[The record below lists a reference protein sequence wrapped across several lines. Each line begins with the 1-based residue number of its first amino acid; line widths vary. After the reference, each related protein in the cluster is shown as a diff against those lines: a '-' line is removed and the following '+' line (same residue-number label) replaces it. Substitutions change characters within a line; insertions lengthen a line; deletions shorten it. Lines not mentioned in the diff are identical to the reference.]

1 MIAESTAGEAA
12 ITIVR
17 HLHCRALPTELWGHP
32 KSLVNAGE
40 RGSNDR

>member
-1 MIAESTAGEAA
+1 MIAESAAGGAA

-17 HLHCRALPTELWGHP
+17 HLHCNPLPLNNGGSP
-32 KSLVNAGE
+32 KLLVNAGE